1 MKKITELEQRLSKP
15 DSDKFNEL
23 ESKIEELEEEL
34 DDNDERLLRAGE
46 NIKAMDKIRKQLVNT
61 NKQECLARKEAKE
74 NFVRVAKEKQ
84 QLEEDL
90 LQMTE
95 TNLVM
100 KDRVKQ
106 LEEGLDEGGKF
117 YSIIVHV
124 SIHSCSFIGKR

>member
-1 MKKITELEQRLSKP
+1 MKKITELEQRLSEP
-15 DSDKFNEL
+15 DSDKINEL
-23 ESKIEELEEEL
+23 DSKIKELEEEL
-34 DDNDERLLRAGE
+34 GDNDQRLLHAGE
-46 NIKAMDKIRKQLVNT
+46 NIDAMDKIRKQLVNA
-61 NKQECLARKEAKE
+61 NKQECLALKEAKE
-74 NFVRVAKEKQ
+74 NSVRVAKEKQ

-90 LQMTE
+90 FRMTE

-106 LEEGLDEGGKF
+106 LEERLDEGGKF